1 MPLFRLAALLLLAL
15 PCAAQPLRVLYL
27 GTAERTPR
35 MTSHAL
41 MRDLGRDA
49 IWFDYVS
56 DPAAATPDFVAK
68 FDLVVIDAPA
78 TTYAKTLATVPAA
91 KRLTA
96 SSLGDATATDYALT
110 AKPKLLAAVGRDRVA
125 SWEKFL
131 AQREPEQREARPT
144 IANYEKRAQPVT
156 FQFPLS
162 VKGSR
167 ERTQVAPDLRL
178 ELFASEPDIAKP
190 IFMAW
195 DERGRAWIAETRDYP
210 HAVKPDGMGTD
221 SIKICEDTDGDGRAD
236 KFTIFAD
243 KLNIPTG
250 FVFTN
255 GGIVV
260 AQPPRFLFLK
270 DNNGDDKA
278 DLRTE
283 ILKGAGVLVVSLTRG
298 DKRQLMLRSE
308 ADHMIDASYDL
319 RDVRW
324 LPAVGDAFAVM
335 LGNEDRVIGVI
346 DTPPN
351 MSGDVIEVALYE
363 KPLRQAMI
371 GYGINI
377 FILSVVLSVIVA
389 GLVYLALNMVL
400 IRPMKRL
407 TRNMVTFAQNPED
420 RSRIITPS
428 ARRDEIGLAE
438 RELHD
443 MQSELAAM
451 LQQKSR
457 LAALGQLR
465 HQRVQDVVFDLHAVG
480 RGVARCLAIQVA
492 QAHIQGIELQAAG
505 EVAHHGFNQHHALRS
520 AETAKRGVA
529 LRVEF
534 AAVRNNVYVR

>member
-1 MPLFRLAALLLLAL
+1 MTGGIDGGRHRGPGLLQGLSGKVLVMTILFVMLGEILIFLPSIANFRIQWLKGRIAQAEIAALAA
-15 PCAAQPLRVLYL
+15 
-27 GTAERTPR
+27 
-35 MTSHAL
+35 
-41 MRDLGRDA
+41 
-49 IWFDYVS
+49 
-56 DPAAATPDFVAK
+56 
-68 FDLVVIDAPA
+68 
-78 TTYAKTLATVPAA
+78 
-91 KRLTA
+91 
-96 SSLGDATATDYALT
+96 
-110 AKPKLLAAVGRDRVA
+110 
-125 SWEKFL
+125 
-131 AQREPEQREARPT
+131 EA
-144 IANYEKRAQPVT
+144 
-156 FQFPLS
+156 
-162 VKGSR
+162 
-167 ERTQVAPDLRL
+167 APDRIL
-178 ELFASEPDIAKP
+178 S
-190 IFMAW
+190 
-195 DERGRAWIAETRDYP
+195 
-210 HAVKPDGMGTD
+210 
-221 SIKICEDTDGDGRAD
+221 
-236 KFTIFAD
+236 
-243 KLNIPTG
+243 
-250 FVFTN
+250 
-255 GGIVV
+255 
-260 AQPPRFLFLK
+260 
-270 DNNGDDKA
+270 A

-407 TRNMVTFAQNPED
+407 TRNMLAFAQNPED

-457 LAALGQLR
+457 LAALGLAVAKVSHDLR
-465 HQRVQDVVFDLHAVG
+465 NMLSSANVISDRLAMAEDPTVKRFAPKLIVSLDRAISFLTETLKFGRAEEAPPMRERLPLKDMADEVIDTAVLQASSRVVLFNHVPPGLLIDADREHLNRVLTNLLRNAIQALETRESGQDGRAVISAWREGAVVVIEVKDNGPGIPERVRPKLFEAFQSAAKPGGVG
-480 RGVARCLAIQVA
+480 LGLAIA
-492 QAHIQGIELQAAG
+492 AELIRAHGGEIRLHGTGPEGTVFHVVVPDAVVELRPG
-505 EVAHHGFNQHHALRS
+505 R
-520 AETAKRGVA
+520 RGA
-529 LRVEF
+529 
-534 AAVRNNVYVR
+534 RNRA

>member
-1 MPLFRLAALLLLAL
+1 MAGHSKPGLLRGLSGKLLVLTVAFVMLGEVLIFLPSIANFRIQWLKGRIAQAEIAALAA
-15 PCAAQPLRVLYL
+15 
-27 GTAERTPR
+27 
-35 MTSHAL
+35 
-41 MRDLGRDA
+41 
-49 IWFDYVS
+49 
-56 DPAAATPDFVAK
+56 
-68 FDLVVIDAPA
+68 
-78 TTYAKTLATVPAA
+78 
-91 KRLTA
+91 
-96 SSLGDATATDYALT
+96 
-110 AKPKLLAAVGRDRVA
+110 
-125 SWEKFL
+125 
-131 AQREPEQREARPT
+131 EA
-144 IANYEKRAQPVT
+144 
-156 FQFPLS
+156 
-162 VKGSR
+162 
-167 ERTQVAPDLRL
+167 APDRIL
-178 ELFASEPDIAKP
+178 S
-190 IFMAW
+190 
-195 DERGRAWIAETRDYP
+195 
-210 HAVKPDGMGTD
+210 
-221 SIKICEDTDGDGRAD
+221 
-236 KFTIFAD
+236 
-243 KLNIPTG
+243 
-250 FVFTN
+250 
-255 GGIVV
+255 
-260 AQPPRFLFLK
+260 
-270 DNNGDDKA
+270 A

-407 TRNMVTFAQNPED
+407 TRNMLAFAQNPED

-443 MQSELAAM
+443 MQSELATM

-457 LAALGQLR
+457 LAALGLAVAKVSHDLR
-465 HQRVQDVVFDLHAVG
+465 NMLSSANVISDRLAMAEDPTVKRFAPKLIVSLDRAISFLTETLKFGRAEEAPPMRERLPLKDMADEVIDTAVLQASSRVVLFNHVPPGLLIDADREHLNRVLTNLLRNAIQALETRESGQDGRAVISAWREGAVVVIEVKDNGPGIPERVRPKLFEAFQSAAKPGGVG
-480 RGVARCLAIQVA
+480 LGLAIA
-492 QAHIQGIELQAAG
+492 AELIRAHGGEIRLHGTGPEGTVFHVVVPDAVVELRPG
-505 EVAHHGFNQHHALRS
+505 R
-520 AETAKRGVA
+520 RGA
-529 LRVEF
+529 
-534 AAVRNNVYVR
+534 RNRA